1 MKTTPFPI
9 SPTLTAIALGYQ
21 NKQFIADRIFI
32 RAPVDSEE
40 YRWNEYDLEHFRIT
54 DTLVGR
60 KGTPNEVEFTAKEHT
75 SFVKD
80 HGLEDA
86 IPMSDIKKAAKS
98 KFNPVQRATMKLAEK
113 IALAREKRV
122 ADALADVNNYGGNL
136 ALSGTDLFND
146 PASKPII
153 TLNDAIES
161 MYMRPNQLV
170 ANRSVLSALRTNPSI
185 VKAFNGS
192 TGDDG
197 MVPIAF
203 LADLLEIEIVQAEAR
218 YQMAKRTNADDDTAG
233 LTRLFGNSVSLLY
246 TDPTAR
252 PDDSITFGITA
263 EFEGRIA
270 GDWED
275 KNIGLRGGRRIRVGE
290 SLEEKVL
297 AKDAG
302 YLLQNVIG

>member
-1 MKTTPFPI
+1 MKTTPFAI
-9 SPTLTAIALGYQ
+9 SPTLTAIAIGYQ
-21 NKQFIADRIFI
+21 NKQFVADRIFT
-32 RAPVDSEE
+32 RAPVTSEE
-40 YRWNEYDLEHFRIT
+40 YRWSEYDLEHFRIT
-54 DTLVGR
+54 DTRVGR
-60 KGTPNEVEFTAKEHT
+60 KGTPNEVEFTSKEHT
-75 SFVKD
+75 SFVQD
-80 HGLEDA
+80 YGLEDA
-86 IPMSDIKKAAKS
+86 IPHADIKKAANS
-98 KFNPVQRATMKLAEK
+98 RFNPVQRATLKLIEK
-113 IALAREKRV
+113 VALAREQRV
-122 ADALADVNNYGGNL
+122 ASYLADSNNYGGNL
-136 ALSGTDLFND
+136 ALSGTDLFSD

-161 MYMRPNQLV
+161 MYVRPNQMV
-170 ANRSVLSALRTNPSI
+170 ANRSVLSALRTNPSV

-218 YQMAKRTNADDDTAG
+218 YQTAARTNGEDTTAG
-233 LTRLFGNSVSLLY
+233 MARLFANNVSLLY

-252 PDDSITFGITA
+252 PDDTLTFGITA

-302 YLLQNVIG
+302 YLLQNVIA